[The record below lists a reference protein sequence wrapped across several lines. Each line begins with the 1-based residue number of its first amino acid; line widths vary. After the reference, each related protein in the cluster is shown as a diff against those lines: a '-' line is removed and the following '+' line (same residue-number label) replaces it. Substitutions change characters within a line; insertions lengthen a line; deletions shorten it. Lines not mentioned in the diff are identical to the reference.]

1 MSDPDPGDASDPSD
15 DGSAPGDSDG
25 PSGSGGDAS
34 AGDDGTDPASDGSDT
49 DPSDGG
55 DDGLDDDSSDGDG
68 SWINPWEAAYIAE
81 NHVSDDPPPAVPAR
95 QAPFVAR
102 NAGISSDTP
111 HDIDAVSHALPL
123 APALPS
129 LPPLQLPN
137 IAKDALDDAIG
148 ALPSAPPTVSSPCQ
162 ENHWIE
168 IVLVDQE
175 NQPIAGVAYKIVGPD
190 GAIHAGTLD
199 DTGLARVD
207 GLPPGTCQVSFPD
220 LEDADWD
227 RQGLA
232 PL

>member
-1 MSDPDPGDASDPSD
+1 MSDPDPADASDPSD
-15 DGSAPGDSDG
+15 DGSASGDSDG
-25 PSGSGGDAS
+25 SSASGGDAS
-34 AGDDGTDPASDGSDT
+34 AGGDGTDPASGGSDT
-49 DPSDGG
+49 DPSDDGDTDADAD
-55 DDGLDDDSSDGDG
+55 DDGSG
-68 SWINPWEAAYIAE
+68 INLSEAAYIAE
-81 NHVSDDPPPAVPAR
+81 FHVCDDPPPAIAAR
-95 QAPFVAR
+95 QPPFVAR